1 MNTSIFDII
10 GMIGV
15 FMILIT
21 YGAVQM
27 EKMDVRSVKYSV
39 LNAQGAGLIL
49 ISLIFAFNLSAFV
62 IESAWLVI
70 SIYGIMKAFKRKS

>member
-1 MNTSIFDII
+1 METSIYDII

-39 LNAQGAGLIL
+39 LNALGAGLIL

-70 SIYGIMKAFKRKS
+70 SIYGMMKAFKRKS